1 MKNRMRVTQSKNYRK
16 KSTFSKSCIDVNV
29 KNKSIAE
36 SVLSKKRDL
45 LSVQKYSMKFSVL
58 RLKLFTTCNFEKKTR
73 WSTSSASS
81 SCLNP
86 ITF

>member
-1 MKNRMRVTQSKNYRK
+1 MKNRMRVTQSKNYSI

-45 LSVQKYSMKFSVL
+45 LSVQKYTMKFSSYDYCYLERVIL
-58 RLKLFTTCNFEKKTR
+58 KRKQDGERRVHRLH
-73 WSTSSASS
+73 
-81 SCLNP
+81 
-86 ITF
+86 I

>member
-1 MKNRMRVTQSKNYRK
+1 MKNPMRVTQSKNYRK

-45 LSVQKYSMKFSVL
+45 LSVQKYSMKLFVL
-58 RLKLFTTCNFEKKTR
+58 
-73 WSTSSASS
+73 
-81 SCLNP
+81 
-86 ITF
+86 